1 MHLNEI
7 LLLKNFQLHCICRN
21 VNIFLPSKLKHNLT
35 LKLRYQGGT
44 IVLSEP
50 VDLPFIKYD
59 NRSGNY
65 RCLGMNYRELK
76 ESLERSGIEYVDEVS
91 EIQSSLEAIFRG
103 TLRKYQEDSLDKWRR
118 AGMRGVIVIPTG
130 GGKTVI
136 ALRAI
141 YELRESTLI
150 LVPTID
156 LMNQWARN
164 VKEVLGITPGMLGG
178 GIQNVLPVTV
188 ATYDSALTRITHIGN
203 RFSLLI
209 ADECHHLPAPSYSE
223 IALYSTAPHRMG
235 LTATPEREDGLHKEL
250 DTLLG
255 PIVFRLSPSDL
266 AGTYLSEFKLRRIT
280 VDLDEDELRE
290 YRKNYEFYSGYLK
303 RKGIYMRSPR
313 SLLRL
318 IMLSNRDPEARR
330 ALLARNEAIR
340 ISLNAKKKVD
350 ALIDVL
356 NEYRGKKVIVF
367 TQNNELVYRVSRM
380 LLIPAITHLTP
391 KEERELILKNF
402 RDGRYRVIVTSK
414 VLDEGIDVPDASVGI
429 IMSGTGSSR
438 EFVQRLGR
446 ILRKAS
452 GKSAELVEIVTRNTT
467 EPRASYRRKR
477 TMMDGRNKD
486 EG

>member
-91 EIQSSLEAIFRG
+91 EIQSPLEAIFRG

-209 ADECHHLPAPSYSE
+209 ADECHHLPAPSYS
-223 IALYSTAPHRMG
+223 
-235 LTATPEREDGLHKEL
+235 
-250 DTLLG
+250 
-255 PIVFRLSPSDL
+255 
-266 AGTYLSEFKLRRIT
+266 
-280 VDLDEDELRE
+280 
-290 YRKNYEFYSGYLK
+290 
-303 RKGIYMRSPR
+303 
-313 SLLRL
+313 
-318 IMLSNRDPEARR
+318 
-330 ALLARNEAIR
+330 
-340 ISLNAKKKVD
+340 
-350 ALIDVL
+350 
-356 NEYRGKKVIVF
+356 
-367 TQNNELVYRVSRM
+367 
-380 LLIPAITHLTP
+380 
-391 KEERELILKNF
+391 
-402 RDGRYRVIVTSK
+402 
-414 VLDEGIDVPDASVGI
+414 
-429 IMSGTGSSR
+429 
-438 EFVQRLGR
+438 
-446 ILRKAS
+446 
-452 GKSAELVEIVTRNTT
+452 
-467 EPRASYRRKR
+467 
-477 TMMDGRNKD
+477 
-486 EG
+486 